1 MSAEEEA
8 LHSQVG
14 QSAGAGR
21 LDVLQ
26 QRVWLAIYCA
36 LGAGVIAFGAL
47 AGLQFPV
54 SAFFALSSEVR
65 ISLLPPS
72 MRCIHMQ
79 DACHAL
85 HILPGYRFLPLGIS

>member
-1 MSAEEEA
+1 MSAEEET
-8 LHSQVG
+8 LHYQVG

-65 ISLLPPS
+65 LSLLPPRV
-72 MRCIHMQ
+72 RCIHMQ
-79 DACHAL
+79 DASRAL
-85 HILPGYRFLPLGIS
+85 HMLPGYRFLPLGIS

>member
-1 MSAEEEA
+1 M
-8 LHSQVG
+8 HCQVG

-26 QRVWLAIYCA
+26 QRVRLAIYCA
-36 LGAGVIAFGAL
+36 LGAGVIAFAAL

-65 ISLLPPS
+65 LSLLPLCGMHSCATCLPHAPIYRRATACALGHII
-72 MRCIHMQ
+72 M
-79 DACHAL
+79 DAS
-85 HILPGYRFLPLGIS
+85 P

>member
-1 MSAEEEA
+1 M
-8 LHSQVG
+8 HSQVG

-47 AGLQFPV
+47 AGLQSPV

-65 ISLLPPS
+65 LSLLPPR
-72 MRCIHMQ
+72 MRCIHKR
-79 DACHAL
+79 DACHPRHL
-85 HILPGYRFLPLGIS
+85 LPGYGFLPLGIS